1 MLDTIKNLQTVREVF
16 VLNGEYSFN
25 SEDEAERFVKK
36 LLWLIESSYS
46 EDCFLGNMKSYPTS
60 FIVNML
66 IAWLTSYL
74 QMGIINFLTK

>member
-1 MLDTIKNLQTVREVF
+1 M
-16 VLNGEYSFN
+16 LNGEYSFN

-46 EDCFLGNMKSYPTS
+46 EDCFYREYEELSD
-60 FIVNML
+60 FIYNML

>member
-46 EDCFLGNMKSYPTS
+46 EDCFYREYEELSD
-60 FIVNML
+60 FIYSKHADSGLLPIYRWELL
-66 IAWLTSYL
+66 IS
-74 QMGIINFLTK
+74 

>member
-46 EDCFLGNMKSYPTS
+46 EDCFYREYEELSD
-60 FIVNML
+60 FIYNML